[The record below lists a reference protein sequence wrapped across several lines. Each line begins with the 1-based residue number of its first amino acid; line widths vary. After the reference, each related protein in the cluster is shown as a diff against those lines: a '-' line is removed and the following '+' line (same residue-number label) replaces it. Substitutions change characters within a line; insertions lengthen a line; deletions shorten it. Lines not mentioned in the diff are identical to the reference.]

1 MKPNFSLIVLIIS
14 LTALLFFIYFY
25 NSKPEFKFYVI
36 YLSEIVPASLNQV
49 PYGVYI
55 WYTDFRHR
63 YNCELPECF
72 AKVERCK
79 SMHGS
84 DTYIYKVARRSL
96 MDGWSMEY
104 FDKNGKSLCFLYSG
118 LCIQD
123 GCDERYKQC
132 PKTSSCNLILGNNF
146 KLPFESK

>member
-1 MKPNFSLIVLIIS
+1 MPEDFLKCQRDGGRIR
-14 LTALLFFIYFY
+14 TKLLPGGKFIR
-25 NSKPEFKFYVI
+25 I
-36 YLSEIVPASLNQV
+36 
-49 PYGVYI
+49 
-55 WYTDFRHR
+55 
-63 YNCELPECF
+63 C
-72 AKVERCK
+72 
-79 SMHGS
+79 
-84 DTYIYKVARRSL
+84 
-96 MDGWSMEY
+96 